1 MIVVADTSPINYLIL
16 LGRIEVLHQIYG
28 EVLIPHAVL
37 DELLDGAAPAAV
49 QDWASR
55 PPLWLRVSDIPSD
68 PDPELKWLDRGE
80 REAIQLADFVKA
92 NRLIIDDMDGRR
104 AAQNRNLS
112 VIGTLGILA
121 EASRRGLLD
130 LAQTL
135 AALQATNFHI
145 APSLI
150 RRLLDHEEERRRRT

>member
-16 LGRIEVLHQIYG
+16 LGHIDVLHHIYG

-37 DELLDGAAPAAV
+37 DELLDGAAPAVV
-49 QDWASR
+49 QTWAAR

-68 PDPELKWLDRGE
+68 PDPELAWLDRGE
-80 REAIQLADFVKA
+80 REAVQLADFVQA

-104 AAQNRNLS
+104 AAESRNLS

-121 EASRRGLLD
+121 EASRRRLLD
-130 LAQTL
+130 LSQTL
-135 AALQATNFHI
+135 TALQATNFHV

-150 RRLLDHEEERRRRT
+150 RRLLEHEEERRRRS